1 MSPKDY
7 LKFVAKRQLVD
18 SSLGVCP
25 LALLLLE
32 VVAIK
37 ESEGQRMTVTD
48 AMHLYD
54 LASPA
59 TMHRKINDLVEL
71 GYVSLQYRSGNRRT
85 KYLSL
90 TEHSMNHFTALA
102 TMIG

>member
-7 LKFVAKRQLVD
+7 LNFVAKRQLVD

-37 ESEGQRMTVTD
+37 ESEGNRMTVTD
-48 AMHLYD
+48 AMHLND
-54 LASPA
+54 MASPA
-59 TMHRKINDLVEL
+59 TLHRKINDLIEL
-71 GYVSLQYRSGNRRT
+71 GYISLAYRSGNRRT

-90 TEHSMNHFTALA
+90 TELSLNHFTALA
-102 TMIG
+102 KMIG